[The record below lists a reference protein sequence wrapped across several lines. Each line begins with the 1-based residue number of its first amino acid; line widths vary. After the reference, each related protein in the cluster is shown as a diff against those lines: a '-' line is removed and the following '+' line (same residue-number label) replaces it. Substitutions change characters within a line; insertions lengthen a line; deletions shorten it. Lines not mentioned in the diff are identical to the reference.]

1 MTFDHLSIGEY
12 IFQVFK
18 KKLLFEVDIINRDP
32 QLVKVPRIINCG
44 MFNLKWEIYTT
55 LSSQD
60 SVSIEEG
67 VGRIKSQKQ
76 WMSSGHSMSAAHMN
90 S

>member
-1 MTFDHLSIGEY
+1 MTISSIGEY
-12 IFQVFK
+12 IFQAFK
-18 KKLLFEVDIINRDP
+18 KKLLLEVGIINGDP
-32 QLVKVPRIINCG
+32 QLVKVPRIMNCG

-60 SVSIEEG
+60 SVSVEEG
-67 VGRIKSQKQ
+67 VGRKSQKQ
-76 WMSSGHSMSAAHMN
+76 WMSSGHCMTAAHMI

>member
-55 LSSQD
+55 RLS
-60 SVSIEEG
+60 VY
-67 VGRIKSQKQ
+67 
-76 WMSSGHSMSAAHMN
+76 
-90 S
+90 